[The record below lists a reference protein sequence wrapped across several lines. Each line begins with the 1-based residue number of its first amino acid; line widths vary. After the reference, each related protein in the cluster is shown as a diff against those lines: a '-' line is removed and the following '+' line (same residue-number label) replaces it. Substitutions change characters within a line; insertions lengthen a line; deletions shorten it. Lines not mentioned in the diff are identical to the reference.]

1 MLPLHGLLAWGHE
14 TAVRLPLAVHLLSF
28 SILRPPA
35 AASADADEA
44 TMAAL
49 LGEQPRP
56 GSEQQEVQG
65 GSRVAADVKAEPAEG
80 VKQEPAGGAGAAM
93 DVDGEAGGDSQQV
106 AAAGGEQH
114 AAAGGAGP
122 LQASGSSAQL
132 FKEEPQEHAQQTAA
146 QPPAAQQQQQPGLPP
161 RLPSPLQPAGGA
173 QKPPL
178 HPNLAR
184 VKAADSSAQPSSAGV
199 SQSGA
204 EGGGTETD
212 AGTTVDQEA
221 QPLRPVSTA
230 PAQASVEHACCA
242 CCACCRS
249 ALCSMMPLCPC
260 VCWTQARPTAAQLLE
275 QDPPASHGWRACMPA
290 SASPPCRPTH
300 TPTLAAHPAP
310 GVRERRHGRL
320 GCGTRLPARE
330 AHAAAGA
337 GVALRPRA
345 RSLAA
350 HDAGGGDC

>member
-65 GSRVAADVKAEPAEG
+65 GSSVAPDVKAEPAAG
-80 VKQEPAGGAGAAM
+80 VKQEADGGAAAPM

-106 AAAGGEQH
+106 AAAAGGEQH
-114 AAAGGAGP
+114 AATGGAGP

-161 RLPSPLQPAGGA
+161 RLPSPLQPGGGA

-204 EGGGTETD
+204 EGTE

-221 QPLRPVSTA
+221 QPLRPVSIALAHACRA
-230 PAQASVEHACCA
+230 PACCA
-242 CCACCRS
+242 CCAGFGRSCRT
-249 ALCSMMPLCPC
+249 APVPWACWRQACPTCS
-260 VCWTQARPTAAQLLE
+260 TAA
-275 QDPPASHGWRACMPA
+275 HG
-290 SASPPCRPTH
+290 
-300 TPTLAAHPAP
+300 
-310 GVRERRHGRL
+310 
-320 GCGTRLPARE
+320 
-330 AHAAAGA
+330 
-337 GVALRPRA
+337 
-345 RSLAA
+345 
-350 HDAGGGDC
+350 